1 MSCAN
6 THKHRLKNA
15 LPFTDHRK
23 THCSTHTL
31 ELNVTFISLDV
42 IFPPQRSFFR
52 IKTGIK
58 QKPNS
63 FFPIGIKKS
72 HQEKAI
78 FPKCTLQGIHNREHT
93 AGERTVFRVFIKPRP
108 SSAGC
113 KQSGIKQKSG
123 SYLSL
128 LHVEMTWSTFGMRLR
143 ESHFPQMEM
152 WPYFIEMGSST
163 GSSNFLTRDLFGFS
177 TWK

>member
-15 LPFTDHRK
+15 LPFTNHRK

-63 FFPIGIKKS
+63 FFPIGIKKIPPG
-72 HQEKAI
+72 K
-78 FPKCTLQGIHNREHT
+78 
-93 AGERTVFRVFIKPRP
+93 
-108 SSAGC
+108 
-113 KQSGIKQKSG
+113 
-123 SYLSL
+123 SYLSKMYTAGDTQQGTHSRGKNSVPGL
-128 LHVEMTWSTFGMRLR
+128 YQAKAILSRL
-143 ESHFPQMEM
+143 
-152 WPYFIEMGSST
+152 
-163 GSSNFLTRDLFGFS
+163 
-177 TWK
+177 